1 MKITLARAD
10 KISSVFNFW
19 DACQCKLLTSN
30 MISRAIWCKQETIL
44 FS

>member
-19 DACQCKLLTSN
+19 DACQLNYS
-30 MISRAIWCKQETIL
+30 L
-44 FS
+44 FVNKH